1 MERFEILIIGA
12 GAAGIA
18 AAKAAA
24 EAGCHSILL
33 VDCSREM
40 GGVLR
45 QCAHHGF
52 GNDLSGPEYAALLLR
67 DFPKTVQFSPD
78 TTVLEVTAQK
88 TARLSG
94 GREIAFD
101 QLVCA
106 TGCREIPMG
115 ALPIAGTRPQGIY
128 TAGQMQAMM
137 NLYGYRPDGPVVIL
151 GSGDI
156 GLVMA
161 RQLSELGLS
170 VSVIEQ
176 KAICGGLSRN
186 RSCISQYNIP
196 VFCNSTITEVRGNLR
211 LEAVI
216 LSDGRTLPCKTL
228 LIAVGLVP
236 ERELI
241 ADLAGADWLHLCGNC
256 RTVHP
261 MVETVVYEG
270 TQAGLAACRN
280 IRGAI

>member
-1 MERFEILIIGA
+1 
-12 GAAGIA
+12 
-18 AAKAAA
+18 
-24 EAGCHSILL
+24 
-33 VDCSREM
+33 
-40 GGVLR
+40 
-45 QCAHHGF
+45 
-52 GNDLSGPEYAALLLR
+52 
-67 DFPKTVQFSPD
+67 
-78 TTVLEVTAQK
+78 
-88 TARLSG
+88 
-94 GREIAFD
+94 
-101 QLVCA
+101 
-106 TGCREIPMG
+106 MG

-176 KAICGGLSRN
+176 KAICGGLSQN

-196 VFCNSTITEVRGNLR
+196 VFCNATITEVRGNLR